1 MRFARLW
8 TDIKTDEKT
17 LYCRSCRHGHKI
29 RKEYWWRGTYQ
40 TGILAK
46 ATIRCPKQKKLW
58 YAVMLV
64 DL

>member
-17 LYCRSCRHGHKI
+17 LYCRSCRHGHRLSKT
-29 RKEYWWRGTYQ
+29 YWKGLLCTVSV
-40 TGILAK
+40 
-46 ATIRCPKQKKLW
+46 RCPKQKKFW